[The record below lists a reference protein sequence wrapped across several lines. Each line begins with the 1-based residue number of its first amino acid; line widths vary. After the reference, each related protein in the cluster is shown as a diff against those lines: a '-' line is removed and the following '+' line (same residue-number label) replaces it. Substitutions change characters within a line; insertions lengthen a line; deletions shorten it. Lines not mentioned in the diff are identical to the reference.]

1 MKFISVRDLRLRS
14 AEIWRQ
20 LQQEKEMV
28 VTSNGRP
35 VAVLAG
41 IEGQD
46 VVEYLAALRRARAM
60 LAVNKI
66 QEHAQQTGKDKIT
79 AAEIGK
85 EIRAVRRSR
94 AR

>member
-41 IEGQD
+41 VEGED
-46 VVEYLAALRRARAM
+46 VMEYLATLRRARAM
-60 LAVNKI
+60 LAVNKV
-66 QEHAQQTGKDKIT
+66 QERARLTGKDRIT
-79 AAEIGK
+79 AAEIDR

>member
-14 AEIWRQ
+14 AEVWRQ

-35 VAVLAG
+35 VAILAG
-41 IEGQD
+41 VEGED
-46 VVEYLAALRRARAM
+46 VVEYLTTLRRARAM
-60 LAVNKI
+60 LAVNKV
-66 QEHAQQTGKDKIT
+66 QERARQTGKDRIT
-79 AAEIGK
+79 AAEIDK

>member
-35 VAVLAG
+35 VAILAG
-41 IEGQD
+41 VEGED
-46 VVEYLAALRRARAM
+46 VVEYLATLRRARAM
-60 LAVNKI
+60 LAVNKV
-66 QEHAQQTGKDKIT
+66 QERARQTGKDKIT

-94 AR
+94 TR

>member
-35 VAVLAG
+35 VAILAG
-41 IEGQD
+41 VEGED
-46 VVEYLAALRRARAM
+46 VVEYLATLRRARAM
-60 LAVNKI
+60 LAVNKV
-66 QEHAQQTGKDKIT
+66 QERARQTGKDKIT
-79 AAEIGK
+79 AAEIDK

>member
-1 MKFISVRDLRLRS
+1 MKFISVRDLRLGS

-35 VAVLAG
+35 VAILAG
-41 IEGQD
+41 VKGED
-46 VVEYLAALRRARAM
+46 VVEYLATLRRARAM
-60 LAVNKI
+60 LAVNKV
-66 QEHAQQTGKDKIT
+66 QEHTRQTGKDKIT
-79 AAEIGK
+79 ATEIDK

>member
-14 AEIWRQ
+14 AEVWRQ

-35 VAVLAG
+35 VAILAG
-41 IEGQD
+41 VEGED
-46 VVEYLAALRRARAM
+46 VVEYLVTLRRARAM
-60 LAVNKI
+60 LAVNKA
-66 QEHAQQTGKDKIT
+66 QERARQTGKDRIT
-79 AAEIGK
+79 AAEIDK

>member
-60 LAVNKI
+60 LAVNKV